1 MIRRPFRLLRRRVFE
16 VFFLRL
22 ILAASSRLWL
32 LQAASGRLWL
42 LPTLRLPCAAAGR
55 RGGARALAASGRH
68 LLLRLWWL
76 LMLRHGWGCGLLPC
90 TAAGRCGGGGTHTL
104 AANCRLWLLLGLRV
118 SKALTAELLLRR
130 FRLPSGAGGR
140 GLAANG
146 RLWLM
151 LRLHLPRLWL
161 LQ

>member
-1 MIRRPFRLLRRRVFE
+1 MAGAVGCCP
-16 VFFLRL
+16 
-22 ILAASSRLWL
+22 A
-32 LQAASGRLWL
+32 L
-42 LPTLRLPCAAAGR
+42 LPAGAAAVGPTPW
-55 RGGARALAASGRH
+55 S
-68 LLLRLWWL
+68 
-76 LMLRHGWGCGLLPC
+76 
-90 TAAGRCGGGGTHTL
+90 
-104 AANCRLWLLLGLRV
+104 ANCRLWLLLGLRV
-118 SKALTAELLLRR
+118 SKALTAELLLRT

>member
-1 MIRRPFRLLRRRVFE
+1 M
-16 VFFLRL
+16 LRL
-22 ILAASSRLWL
+22 HLPRLAAN
-32 LQAASGRLWL
+32 GR
-42 LPTLRLPCAAAGR
+42 
-55 RGGARALAASGRH
+55 
-68 LLLRLWWL
+68 L

-90 TAAGRCGGGGTHTL
+90 TAAGRCGGGGTRTL
-104 AANCRLWLLLGLRV
+104 AANCWLWLLLGLRV

>member
-1 MIRRPFRLLRRRVFE
+1 MLLK
-16 VFFLRL
+16 
-22 ILAASSRLWL
+22 
-32 LQAASGRLWL
+32 
-42 LPTLRLPCAAAGR
+42 
-55 RGGARALAASGRH
+55 
-68 LLLRLWWL
+68 
-76 LMLRHGWGCGLLPC
+76 GWGFGLLPC

-140 GLAANG
+140 NG

>member
-1 MIRRPFRLLRRRVFE
+1 MAGAVGCCP
-16 VFFLRL
+16 
-22 ILAASSRLWL
+22 A
-32 LQAASGRLWL
+32 L
-42 LPTLRLPCAAAGR
+42 LPAGAAAVGPTPWPPIA
-55 RGGARALAASGRH
+55 GVG
-68 LLLRLWWL
+68 LLLV
-76 LMLRHGWGCGLLPC
+76 
-90 TAAGRCGGGGTHTL
+90 
-104 AANCRLWLLLGLRV
+104 LRV

>member
-1 MIRRPFRLLRRRVFE
+1 MRLH
-16 VFFLRL
+16 
-22 ILAASSRLWL
+22 
-32 LQAASGRLWL
+32 
-42 LPTLRLPCAAAGR
+42 LPR
-55 RGGARALAASGRH
+55 LAASGR
-68 LLLRLWWL
+68 L

>member
-1 MIRRPFRLLRRRVFE
+1 MRNGDFPCVRPGDL
-16 VFFLRL
+16 
-22 ILAASSRLWL
+22 
-32 LQAASGRLWL
+32 
-42 LPTLRLPCAAAGR
+42 
-55 RGGARALAASGRH
+55 
-68 LLLRLWWL
+68 
-76 LMLRHGWGCGLLPC
+76 
-90 TAAGRCGGGGTHTL
+90 
-104 AANCRLWLLLGLRV
+104 LRV